1 VAVHNSI
8 RAAVRLWYKAQGVS
22 HGVESRNGRGW
33 LILTPT
39 PQVRPAQQFSPAGLV
54 ESQISPSSMHA
65 STDLDVAKAAK
76 AATTVRTNE
85 KCMSCAR

>member
-1 VAVHNSI
+1 VAVYNVVD
-8 RAAVRLWYKAQGVS
+8 AAVRLWCKVQGVS
-22 HGVESRNGRGW
+22 HGVESRNGSGW
-33 LILTPT
+33 LILTPK
-39 PQVRPAQQFSPAGLV
+39 PQLRPAQQFSPAGLV
-54 ESQISPSSMHA
+54 ESQIPPLSMHA